1 MNFSFPKSERLTQ
14 IKVIDSLFQKDST
27 NVSQRFV
34 YPFRVLYLSNTQA
47 NLEFP
52 QIVISVPKRKFKK
65 AVDRN
70 LLKRRIREA
79 YRLNKPHFIG
89 PEYQKL
95 PDYIGFVYIGSV
107 IEPYSKIEKRI
118 IGILKELSSLP
129 ACD

>member
-1 MNFSFPKSERLTQ
+1 
-14 IKVIDSLFQKDST
+14 
-27 NVSQRFV
+27 
-34 YPFRVLYLSNTQA
+34 
-47 NLEFP
+47 
-52 QIVISVPKRKFKK
+52 VISVPKRKFTK

-79 YRLNKPHFIG
+79 YRLNKPQFIG
-89 PEYQKL
+89 PEFQKL